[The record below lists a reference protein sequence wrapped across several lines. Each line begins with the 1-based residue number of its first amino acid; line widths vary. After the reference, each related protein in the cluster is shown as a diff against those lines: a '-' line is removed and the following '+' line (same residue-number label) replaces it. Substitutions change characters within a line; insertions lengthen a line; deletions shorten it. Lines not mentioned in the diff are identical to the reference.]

1 MSNSNIT
8 LNNNVFKRK
17 TDFGEMGVTS
27 IDMLFS
33 LHNLYGKK
41 AGTQKEIIECDKTY
55 LKNKKGFISVSY

>member
-1 MSNSNIT
+1 M
-8 LNNNVFKRK
+8 NNNVFKRK

-55 LKNKKGFISVSY
+55 LKNKKVP